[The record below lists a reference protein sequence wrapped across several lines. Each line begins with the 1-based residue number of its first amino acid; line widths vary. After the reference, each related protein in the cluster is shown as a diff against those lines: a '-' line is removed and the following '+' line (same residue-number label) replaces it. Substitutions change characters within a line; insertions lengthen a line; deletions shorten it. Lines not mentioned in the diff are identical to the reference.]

1 MNSNKPTIRQELA
14 KRLLCLSFFAFL
26 PCLLSAQ
33 TIVKGGCMPDLEVNA
48 PQGRRVQKRLPT
60 INQTWDSTRIYKQL
74 VVLLQFKGD
83 STYFKTEKPRE
94 LYDSLFNVP
103 GYHQRN
109 GAGCVADYFKCQ
121 SNGLFNLEFDVY
133 GPYTVPQKSQ
143 SENPNYKTR
152 NYGKDALAEATQ
164 LFLADHPEIDYS
176 QYDWNGNGYMNQ
188 ILFVYAGY
196 TGNMSSEKSYGHIWP
211 HTSRCDSTITTP
223 DKIKISDYTASAEL
237 WVNDTSCGIGT
248 ICHEFSHSL
257 GLPDIY
263 PTNGWLYSAVDEWD
277 LMDGGNFTNYGWC
290 PPNYSPQ
297 EKMAMGW
304 LKPIELTEPASII
317 GLKSIADE
325 GEIYIIKHTDE
336 EYYLLENRQW
346 KGFDYALP
354 GKGLLIWHILYRPN
368 EWSSNTPNNTNGELH
383 YELVNADNMKY
394 ADWDNLLKI
403 RGAKSAYLEKN
414 RLHNLHFSTSA
425 YPWTTDST
433 EMVNDSLTNFSI
445 PAAKMITQNEA
456 GDSLLSKPI
465 TNISMS
471 PDGLIS
477 FNFMGGDPAILGVKE
492 HFTDRKVA
500 LYYDFSGRLL
510 QRTARRGLFI
520 IKREDGKTIKVIK

>member
-1 MNSNKPTIRQELA
+1 
-14 KRLLCLSFFAFL
+14 
-26 PCLLSAQ
+26 
-33 TIVKGGCMPDLEVNA
+33 MPDLEVNA
-48 PQGRRVQKRLPT
+48 PQGRRVQKRLPA

-133 GPYTVPQKSQ
+133 GPYTVSKKSQ
-143 SENPNYKTR
+143 PIENPNKETR

-196 TGNMSSEKSYGHIWP
+196 TGNIRSEKSYGHIWP
-211 HTSRCDSTITTP
+211 HTSSYKTITTP
-223 DKIKISDYTASAEL
+223 DEIKISDYTASAEL

-383 YELVNADNMKY
+383 YELVNADDLDFSEWEQLIKQ
-394 ADWDNLLKI
+394 
-403 RGAKSAYLEKN
+403 RGWSSYQNSHRRNNYHL
-414 RLHNLHFSTSA
+414 SSSA
-425 YPWTTDST
+425 YPCITDSISLR
-433 EMVNDSLTNFSI
+433 NDSLTNTSV
-445 PAAKMITQNEA
+445 PASVMITRNAA
-456 GDSLLSKPI
+456 GENLLSKPI
-465 TNISMS
+465 TDIRMTE
-471 PDGLIS
+471 DGLIS
-477 FNFMGGDPAILGVKE
+477 FNFMGGDPEILEVK
-492 HFTDRKVA
+492 HPFNDRKVA
-500 LYYDFSGRLL
+500 LYYQLDGTLHQQNSKKGIYILR
-510 QRTARRGLFI
+510 
-520 IKREDGKTIKVIK
+520 REDGKMIKFIK